1 MFTRIWFYLREVVWT
16 AVIAVALVVAAAV
29 LELLGLGSAALIA
42 VLAAIPFALLA
53 MRD

>member
-1 MFTRIWFYLREVVWT
+1 MRRVLSWMREVVWT
-16 AVIAVALVVAAAV
+16 AVVAVALVVLAGV

-42 VLAAIPFALLA
+42 VLAATPFALLA